1 VALPLLIYGLSISQ
15 LGPVRPNSALE
26 GNSILYLFS
35 KFLVFGRMLPDPET
49 YNGVVPALYWLR
61 YFATGHPIPIG
72 GLDVQLS
79 PVAWAAW
86 GGLLVTALNLLPAGM
101 LDGGHLMYVLIGK
114 RMRALFPFIIAA
126 LLLLGLV
133 WSGWWLWAFILFF
146 LGRLLDN
153 PLDQITPLD
162 TGRRAVAIFGLVV
175 FFLVFMPVPLIFT

>member
-1 VALPLLIYGLSISQ
+1 
-15 LGPVRPNSALE
+15 
-26 GNSILYLFS
+26 
-35 KFLVFGRMLPDPET
+35 
-49 YNGVVPALYWLR
+49 
-61 YFATGHPIPIG
+61 
-72 GLDVQLS
+72 
-79 PVAWAAW
+79 VAWAAW